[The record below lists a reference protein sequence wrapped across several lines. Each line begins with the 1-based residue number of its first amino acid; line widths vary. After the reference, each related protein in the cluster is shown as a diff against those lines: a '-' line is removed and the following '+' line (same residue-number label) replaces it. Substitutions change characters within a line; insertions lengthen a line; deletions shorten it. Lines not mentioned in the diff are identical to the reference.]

1 MLFRSAPAEA
11 RLLHWI
17 CNRILPRFRRCLRP
31 RRNPEPGC
39 QSFASYWRS
48 WPLTDG
54 LAEAPPF
61 GYKAKTPEDPMA
73 LQDDAGTL
81 DTNLRTLARWRSTAR
96 VLVEALPN
104 ILKYDGKTIVVKYG
118 GHAMEGGVSEHFA
131 QDIVLMKQ
139 TGIDPI
145 VVHGGGPQIGSMLK
159 RLSIPSNFIDG
170 LRITD
175 DAAIEVV
182 EMVLTGSIN
191 KQIVSGINAAGGRAV
206 GISGKDGNLLIAR
219 KLERMKLDPQTLQ
232 SKLVDLGFVGEPE
245 AVNAEVLRTIIDSA
259 LIPVIAPIG
268 VGRQGETYNINAD
281 TVAGAVASAMT
292 ATRLMLLTDVQGVL
306 DTEGKRIRRLTAVEA
321 RALVD
326 NGTIS
331 GGMIPKIE
339 TAIEAVEGGVKAAV
353 ILDGRIPHV
362 LLLELF
368 TEHGAGTM
376 ITAE

>member
-1 MLFRSAPAEA
+1 
-11 RLLHWI
+11 
-17 CNRILPRFRRCLRP
+17 
-31 RRNPEPGC
+31 
-39 QSFASYWRS
+39 
-48 WPLTDG
+48 
-54 LAEAPPF
+54 
-61 GYKAKTPEDPMA
+61 MA
-73 LQDDAGTL
+73 LQDDVGTL

-118 GHAMEGGVSEHFA
+118 GNAMQGGVPQHFA

-139 TGIDPI
+139 TGIDPV

-159 RLSIPSNFIDG
+159 RLAIPSNFVDG
-170 LRITD
+170 LRVTD
-175 DAAIEVV
+175 EAAIEVV

-206 GISGKDGNLLIAR
+206 GISGKDGNLVIAR
-219 KLERMKLDPQTLQ
+219 KLERTKLDPQTLQ
-232 SKLVDLGFVGEPE
+232 SKPVDLGFVGVPD
-245 AVNAEVLRTIIDSA
+245 AVNAEVLRTIINSA
-259 LIPVIAPIG
+259 LIPVVAPIG
-268 VGRQGETYNINAD
+268 VGRKGETYNINAD
-281 TVAGAVASAMT
+281 TVAGAVASAMA
-292 ATRLMLLTDVQGVL
+292 ATRLILLTDVEGVL
-306 DTEGKRIRRLTAVEA
+306 DTGGKRIRKLPVADA
-321 RALVD
+321 RALIA

-362 LLLELF
+362 ILLELF